1 MRSEIEGLRRR
12 LAETEEVFEALC
24 SGTMDDCP
32 QPDVPGTGVVSSGDM
47 GVSSEDTIGEA
58 RNAATTLERRSSDQA
73 TDSYYAFFENSPVP
87 LWEDNYSHI
96 KDFIEERRREGVE
109 NFREYF
115 RENPDAVKTCAD
127 LLQIVD
133 VNFAAMRLHGA
144 ESKEMLLANLSAV
157 FTEDAF
163 RVFEE
168 QLVAIAEKRTV
179 VEAECVVQTIDGNEV
194 PVYLKWAVLPGAE
207 ETLERVQV
215 ATWDI
220 TDHRRVQQQLVESEE
235 KFRSLYEQS
244 SVAIQLYDLRG
255 NLIRVNQKTLELF
268 GLENLDFLKNFNFWD
283 DPKLSPEDGAELK
296 KGNAVQISAEF
307 DFDSAKEQLQFPT
320 NRSGTID
327 LDMHVVPFRIKDDTI
342 GYVVEVLETTAQKE
356 AEREL
361 IRLAEERQLALNE
374 LSENQRIREQAEYIA
389 RAGSWELNIATRDLK
404 WSASMYEVFGVR
416 FQKPT
421 FDLVRSLVHPDDLPW
436 WEENVEHMIRKGSG
450 PFEYEFRIVR
460 PDGAI
465 AWIHTMVEIVC
476 NDVGGPLKFVGM
488 AQDITERK
496 STEEELRRIEWLLT
510 KSVSGILQEL
520 DKQPAYGDLTELN
533 ECRLIADSVGRKS
546 LHDIAVE
553 LMSLLG
559 TSISVYESNGDYAC
573 RLLYSEWCRCLDQ
586 SSRKLCDTSDNREA
600 LRSGKWIHHVQS
612 WDRAAASAIECGRP
626 VNHVSNCGSRVY
638 AVPIRS
644 GDDVVGAISVW
655 ERVPEFHSES
665 FKKIA
670 DEYQVDVKV
679 LRQAASSYKPRPK
692 YIIEMAKEHV
702 ASSARLIGEI
712 VERRRSEAKYRVT
725 QQQLLEQQ
733 NEAKLRVEAEL
744 EKTREELVRKTR
756 LAAVG
761 QLSGSIAHELR
772 NPLGALRTAAY
783 YLKNYGLN
791 DDGKS
796 TRFLDVI
803 DRQTGRADQ
812 IINNLLEM
820 TRAKE
825 PVTERVDLR
834 EILDEAISSTE
845 GVSGVKVSIVL
856 DPDPFVFHV
865 DAGQFRQVISN
876 LIRNAVQAMGG
887 KGELSFSATC
897 RDSVNVICVRD
908 SGPGI
913 PQKLRDNLFE
923 PLVTSKVTGTG
934 LGLSICRQIVQRHG
948 GQIEVVENETPG
960 ACFRISLPYR
970 DA

>member
-1 MRSEIEGLRRR
+1 MRRR

-24 SGTMDDCP
+24 SGAMDDSP
-32 QPDVPGTGVVSSGDM
+32 EPAAPGTNVVSSGDM
-47 GVSSEDTIGEA
+47 GVSSENTIDET
-58 RNAATTLERRSSDQA
+58 RCAATTSGRFASNQG

-96 KDFIEERRREGVE
+96 KDFIEARRREGVE
-109 NFREYF
+109 DFRDYF
-115 RENPDAVKTCAD
+115 GKHPDAVKTCAG

-144 ESKEMLLANLSAV
+144 DSKEMLLGNLSAI
-157 FTEDAF
+157 FTEDSW
-163 RVFEE
+163 RVFGE
-168 QLVAIAEKRTV
+168 QLVAIAEKRSV
-179 VEAECVVQTIDGNEV
+179 VEAECVTQTIDGVEV

-244 SVAIQLYDLRG
+244 PVAIQLYDLRG
-255 NLIRVNQKTLELF
+255 NLIRVNPKTLELF
-268 GLENLDFLKNFNFWD
+268 GLENLDFLTNFNFWD
-283 DPKLSPEDGAELK
+283 DPKLSPEAGAELK
-296 KGNAVQISAEF
+296 KGNSVQISAEF
-307 DFDSAKEQLQFPT
+307 DFDSAKEQLRFPT

-327 LDMHVVPFRIKDDTI
+327 LDMHVVPFRINDETI
-342 GYVVEVLETTAQKE
+342 GYVVEILETTAQKQ

-404 WSASMYEVFGVR
+404 WSSSMYEVFGVR

-421 FDLVRSLVHPDDLPW
+421 FDLVRSLIHPDDLPW
-436 WEENVEHMIRKGSG
+436 WEENVEHMTRKGSG
-450 PFEYEFRIVR
+450 PFEYDYRIVR

-465 AWIHTMVEIVC
+465 AWIHSVVEVVC
-476 NDVGGPLKFVGM
+476 NDIGGPLKFVGM

-510 KSVSGILQEL
+510 KSMSGIMQEF
-520 DKQPAYGDLTELN
+520 DRQPAYGDLTELN
-533 ECRLIADSVGRKS
+533 ECRLIADAVGRES

-573 RLLYSEWCRCLDQ
+573 RLLYSDWCRCLDQ
-586 SSRKLCDTSDNREA
+586 SSRELCDTIDNREA
-600 LRSGKWIHHVQS
+600 LRSGKWIHHLQS

-626 VNHVSNCGSRVY
+626 VNHVSGCGSRVY
-638 AVPIRS
+638 AVPIRA

-655 ERVPEFHSES
+655 ERVPKFHSEL
-665 FKKIA
+665 FNKIA
-670 DEYQVDVKV
+670 KEYRVDVEV
-679 LRQAASSYKPRPK
+679 LRQAASSYKARPK

-712 VERRRSEAKYRVT
+712 VERRRSEAKYRAT

-744 EKTREELVRKTR
+744 EKTQQKLVRKTR

-761 QLSGSIAHELR
+761 QLSGS
-772 NPLGALRTAAY
+772 
-783 YLKNYGLN
+783 
-791 DDGKS
+791 
-796 TRFLDVI
+796 
-803 DRQTGRADQ
+803 
-812 IINNLLEM
+812 
-820 TRAKE
+820 
-825 PVTERVDLR
+825 
-834 EILDEAISSTE
+834 
-845 GVSGVKVSIVL
+845 
-856 DPDPFVFHV
+856 
-865 DAGQFRQVISN
+865 
-876 LIRNAVQAMGG
+876 
-887 KGELSFSATC
+887 
-897 RDSVNVICVRD
+897 
-908 SGPGI
+908 
-913 PQKLRDNLFE
+913 
-923 PLVTSKVTGTG
+923 
-934 LGLSICRQIVQRHG
+934 
-948 GQIEVVENETPG
+948 
-960 ACFRISLPYR
+960 
-970 DA
+970 